1 MARGFE
7 SKSVADQQEEAQN
20 RNPQR
25 DGGGGDPTKLPKRR
39 KLELARADTL
49 RQMQVATAD
58 GHKEMLRRA
67 LVALDKELAALQ

>member
-25 DGGGGDPTKLPKRR
+25 NGGGGDPAKLPKRR
-39 KLELARADTL
+39 KLELARADIL

-67 LVALDKELAALQ
+67 MVALDKELAALQ